1 MRGKALI
8 TSKVIHLIVF
18 LVAISAGLNNSPVK
32 AEAVRVG
39 HVEAELV
46 SEVDEISPGQSIWV
60 GLHLKMDDKWH
71 VYWRN
76 PGDAGLP
83 PKINWDLPD
92 GFEAGSITWPH
103 PERIEVEPVTS
114 FGYYREV
121 LLPVRLTV
129 PESIQIDDT
138 VELKANPEWLVC
150 KQVCI
155 PGEAELSLRLP
166 VSQDHPSYNTAWS
179 DKFNQVRNNLPLK
192 EHGWKISVSGDE
204 TGFSVE
210 LVKPQW
216 FEADIGQINFFPYK
230 QGVVDISSIQ
240 EMTTNDSGYVL
251 LIDRNPNLK
260 QIPDSLSGVLVSSS
274 GWRGPDSEQAIE
286 FVLPVTSDRPEAEA
300 LASINI
306 WQALLFAFIGG
317 MILNLMPCVLPVLS
331 IKILGFVNQAG
342 EERGKIFAHG
352 LIFTAGVLLS
362 FIALAVVLILL
373 RAGGQE
379 LGWGF
384 QLQSPGFLAGLSIF
398 MFLFA
403 LNLLGVFEIGTSL
416 TRLDAGQSSGWSG
429 SFLNGVT
436 ATVVATPCT
445 APFMGSAL
453 GFSLSQP
460 AWVSLSIF
468 LFLGLG
474 MAFPYLILSA
484 FPRFL
489 KLLPKPGRW
498 MESLKQFMG
507 FLLLATVI
515 WLAWVLGVQ
524 AGVNSVAVLMI
535 ALLVSALGGWIYG
548 RWGGQVSS
556 SSARTVATLLAI
568 VLILGSFG
576 FSVSGV
582 GLMAVDE
589 GISYQFS
596 GDGLDWLKFDPDHV
610 AELIE
615 SGQPVFIDFTAAWC
629 LSCQVNEKVAFGS
642 EEVRQ
647 RIADLGVTTFKAD
660 WTRRD
665 DTITRALAEYG
676 RNSVPLY
683 VLHTNDGEE
692 IILPEI
698 ITPEIVL
705 DALNK
710 IDS

>member
-1 MRGKALI
+1 MI
-8 TSKVIHLIVF
+8 NSKVIYLIIF
-18 LVAISAGLNNSPVK
+18 LIAISAGLNNGPAK

-46 SEVDEISPGQSIWV
+46 SEVDGISPGQSIWV

-83 PKINWDLPD
+83 PKINWDLPE
-92 GFEAGSITWPH
+92 GFEVGSIAWPY
-103 PERIEVEPVTS
+103 PECIEVEPVTS
-114 FGYYREV
+114 FGYYHEV
-121 LLPVRLTV
+121 LLPIRLKV
-129 PESIQIDDT
+129 PDSIQVDDT
-138 VELKANPEWLVC
+138 VELKANSEWLVC

-166 VSQDHPSYNTAWS
+166 VREAQPG
-179 DKFNQVRNNLPLK
+179 FNNDWTSEFSLIRNRLPLRD
-192 EHGWKISVSGDE
+192 HGWKLSVSAGDN
-204 TGFSVE
+204 GFSIVM
-210 LVKPQW
+210 VKPQW
-216 FEADIGQINFFPYK
+216 LEDDIGDVSFFPYK
-230 QGVVDISSIQ
+230 QGVIDISSKQ
-240 EMTTNDSGYVL
+240 KLTATDSGYVL
-251 LIDRNPNLK
+251 SVDRNQNLK
-260 QIPDSLSGVLVSSS
+260 QNPDSLSGILVSST
-274 GWRGPDSEQAIE
+274 GWRGPDSEKAIE
-286 FVLPVTSDRPEAEA
+286 FVLPVTSDRRGAES

-362 FIALAVVLILL
+362 FVTMAMVLILL

-403 LNLLGVFEIGTSL
+403 LNLLGVFEIGSSL
-416 TRLDAGQSSGWSG
+416 TRLNTGQSSGWSG

-468 LFLGLG
+468 VFLGLG
-474 MAFPYLILSA
+474 MAFPYLLLSA

-535 ALLVSALGGWIYG
+535 ALLISAVGGWIYG
-548 RWGGQVSS
+548 RWGRQVSS
-556 SSARTVATLLAI
+556 VLARTVVIAVALI
-568 VLILGSFG
+568 LILGSFG
-576 FSVSGV
+576 FSISGV
-582 GLMAVDE
+582 RLMAVDR
-589 GISYQFS
+589 STAYQS
-596 GDGLDWLKFDPDHV
+596 GENDMKWLSFDPDHV

-642 EEVRQ
+642 QKVRQ
-647 RIADLGVTTFKAD
+647 KIADLGVTTFKAD
-660 WTRRD
+660 WTKRD
-665 DTITRALAEYG
+665 DMITRALAEYG

-683 VLHTNDGEE
+683 VLHTDEGEE

-710 IDS
+710 IDG